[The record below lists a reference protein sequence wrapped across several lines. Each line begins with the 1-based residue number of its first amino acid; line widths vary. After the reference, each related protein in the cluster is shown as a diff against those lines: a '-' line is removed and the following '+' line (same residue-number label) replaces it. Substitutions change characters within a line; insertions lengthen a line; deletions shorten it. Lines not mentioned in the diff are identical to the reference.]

1 MQIIQGKWLQAR
13 AQEQWTRSLPL
24 VAERGAI
31 FDTTGDALAIS
42 YTTYNVYTRAREIE
56 NAVVVAQDLSRLLN
70 LDYITVHQKVTYSAV
85 SEVTI
90 AQQIDAHTAEHIID
104 LGHKGVYLAKNTK
117 RYYPYGDLLTQV
129 LGFTT
134 VDNIGQAGIEQFYDN
149 YLKGI
154 NGSSLIQSDLTGVE
168 LKNTLQSYIPP
179 VPGMSIALTIDSK
192 IQLVVEKTL
201 EKLMVEQK
209 AKSATAIVMN
219 PNNGE
224 ILSMSTKPSFDLNNV
239 PRDNV
244 NFLLETMKN
253 KSVVDVYEPGSTFK
267 ILTMASALQQK
278 VVSTNNR
285 FYCGGSITVD
295 GQRIKCWKSSGH
307 GSQSLID
314 GFCNSCNVVFVQ
326 LALMLGKETF
336 YNRLKTYGLG
346 TPTGVE
352 ISGESGGIVMDI
364 NTAKRV
370 DLARMGF
377 GQAVAVTPLQLITA
391 ICGVLN
397 GGTMF
402 QPSLV
407 KKITAPDGKV
417 VFENTVTPV
426 NTVVNK
432 DVSQLMNIMMEET
445 VSKPGKYTFIPGYE
459 MGGKTGTT
467 QKYEN
472 GKISGKYISSF
483 LGAYPASKPGY
494 VVLVIVEQPG
504 TGQYYGSIVA
514 SPYAKEIFQGIFEY
528 KNIAPT
534 HLNQANQILSQQI
547 TMPSLV
553 GKSLTEAVSILIK
566 HGLSYE
572 IAGDGGI
579 ITKQLPPAGTLI
591 NKATSVVICAE

>member
-104 LGHKGVYLAKNTK
+104 LGHKGVYLAENTK

-154 NGSSLIQSDLTGVE
+154 NGFSLIQSDLTGVE
-168 LKNTLQSYIPP
+168 LKNTLRSYIPP
-179 VPGMSIALTIDSK
+179 VPGMSIALTTDSK

-483 LGAYPASKPGY
+483 LGAYPASKPEY
-494 VVLVIVEQPG
+494 VVLVIVDEPG